1 MVGLRPQ
8 QAPKD
13 KPPSDLVKM
22 AITERERER
31 AIQLTDRPCLLA
43 IKIPPI
49 HDMMQPMKYHV
60 QGRH

>member
-31 AIQLTDRPCLLA
+31 ESNPTNR
-43 IKIPPI
+43 
-49 HDMMQPMKYHV
+49 
-60 QGRH
+60 